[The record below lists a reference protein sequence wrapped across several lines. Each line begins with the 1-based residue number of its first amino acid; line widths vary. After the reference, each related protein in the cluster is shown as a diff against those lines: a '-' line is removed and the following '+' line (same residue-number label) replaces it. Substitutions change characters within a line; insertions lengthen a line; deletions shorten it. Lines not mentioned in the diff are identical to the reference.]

1 MDWYVSL
8 GEEQALRA
16 PGFPLEGGGWQLQR
30 FPSERAAI
38 QFAIEQIE
46 AGLHIQA
53 VGRMD
58 DGGMPRYRHADIV
71 EIRRKQPG

>member
-1 MDWYVSL
+1 MDWYVSF
-8 GEEQALRA
+8 GEEQAFHA
-16 PGFPLEGGGWQLQR
+16 PVFPSGGGGWQAQR

-38 QFAIEQIE
+38 QFAIERIE

-58 DGGMPRYRHADIV
+58 DGGKPRYRHADIV